1 METIQQNTHIHEDL
15 IELYVQ
21 GRLPAGQASSV
32 SDHLFECDQCNERY
46 ELAAEFQIAFR
57 NAAAPQQTVVAT
69 ELRRDPWWKLFAWPA
84 PVWAATAAAL
94 LLFFAVVPM
103 MRQPGSPVVAELTAV
118 RSADTVHVKS
128 GHPLQLRLDTRGVEP
143 VPQVRTAVVTNSGD
157 KVWEGQS
164 QLVNGYWEAAV
175 SRSLDKG
182 RYWVRVFHTS
192 GGDPIREYSLVV
204 D

>member
-21 GRLPAGQASSV
+21 GRLAAGQASSV

-46 ELAAEFQIAFR
+46 EMAAEFQIAFR
-57 NAAAPQQTVVAT
+57 NAAGPQRTAAA
-69 ELRRDPWWKLFAWPA
+69 ELRRDAWWKLSAWPA

-94 LLFFAVVPM
+94 LLLLAVVPM
-103 MRQPGSPVVAELTAV
+103 MRQPGSPVVAELTAI

-128 GHPLQLRLDTRGVEP
+128 GHPLELRLDTKGVEP
-143 VPQVRTAVVTNSGD
+143 APQVRTAIVNSSGD

-175 SRSLDKG
+175 PRSLNKG

-192 GGDPIREYSLVV
+192 G
-204 D
+204 